1 MNTSEKEQPLWVR
14 YSTLQQIPHGT
25 MLIRSSEILHLW
37 GINYLV
43 GLEQAASSSQIEQL
57 SPVELIKRLA
67 QQDENAR
74 IRDASISLFLLHSE
88 LTDAILEGI
97 ETSEPAIAEQ
107 IITTALAA
115 LYLQS
120 MLNTL
125 IVTDRL
131 RCFTL
136 TFIVLPSVK

>member
-1 MNTSEKEQPLWVR
+1 MGQILNTSTDTSWNDAD
-14 YSTLQQIPHGT
+14 T
-25 MLIRSSEILHLW
+25 LIRILHLW
-37 GINYLV
+37 GIEYLV

-74 IRDASISLFLLHSE
+74 IRDASISLFLLHPE
-88 LTDAILEGI
+88 LTDAILEAI

-107 IITTALAA
+107 IITATLAA
-115 LYLQS
+115 LYLQR